1 MLSCMLLRGS
11 IAARGGGSGTA
22 SVKLIIQV
30 PCYNEEQALSVT
42 LSALPRKIPGIDS
55 IEWLIVDDGSQDRT
69 TEVARAHGVDHIV
82 SLSHHEG
89 LTRAFVVGLE
99 ACLKAGA
106 DIIVNTDADNQYCA
120 DDIPKLIEPV
130 LAGRADIV
138 IGARPIPEIQHFS
151 PLKKYLQRLGSYVM
165 RVLSNTDV
173 LDAPSGFRAMSREAA
188 MQLHIF
194 NRYTYTLESIIQ
206 AGQKGMAVTSVPIRV
221 NPPLRPS
228 RLVHSTPDYIRRQ
241 VLTMLRIFITY
252 RPLRFFVTQSAV
264 LVGAGTLIG
273 VRFLYLYFTSGGTGH
288 VQSLIL
294 AALLIIIGFFLG
306 VVGLLADL
314 IAVNRQ
320 LLEKLNWR
328 LQKLEGRLTDDQRDR

>member
-1 MLSCMLLRGS
+1 
-11 IAARGGGSGTA
+11 
-22 SVKLIIQV
+22 VKLIIQV
-30 PCYNEEQALSVT
+30 PCYNEEQVLSVT

-69 TEVARAHGVDHIV
+69 TEVARAHGVDHVV
-82 SLSHHEG
+82 SLPRHQG

-138 IGARPIPEIQHFS
+138 IGARPIPEIRHFS
-151 PLKKYLQRLGSYVM
+151 PLKKFLQRLGSYVI

-173 LDAPSGFRAMSREAA
+173 VDAPSGFRAMSREAA

-206 AGQKGMAVTSVPIRV
+206 AGQKGMTVTSVPIRV
-221 NPPLRPS
+221 NAPLRPS
-228 RLVHSTPDYIRRQ
+228 RLVRSIPDYIRRQ
-241 VLTMLRIFITY
+241 GLTMLRIFITY
-252 RPLRFFVTQSAV
+252 KPLRFFAIQGAV

-273 VRFLYLYFTSGGTGH
+273 LRFLYFYFTTGGSGH
-288 VQSLIL
+288 IQSLIL
-294 AALLIIIGFFLG
+294 AALLIMIGFFLG

-320 LLEKLNWR
+320 LLEKLDWR
-328 LQKLEGRLTDDQRDR
+328 VQKIEWRPTDEQRGL